1 MRIIK
6 NKHLFWTLFIVFAVL
21 LFDQILKVWVKTHM
35 LIGESSYT
43 NWNWHI
49 KWFQL
54 LFVENKGMAFGMQ
67 LPGQNGKI
75 LLTLLRIVI
84 ISGIGYY
91 MVVLIKKHAPI
102 PLLITLSLI
111 FAGAAGNLIDC
122 LFYGLIFTKSPEIY
136 TIGQTILPATTT
148 PFGHGYSSFLFGNVV
163 DMLYFPLFSVKIPD
177 FIPIWGGTNFSFF
190 DPIFNIA
197 DASITCGVIV
207 LLFFSR
213 KWFRILEAIDSK
225 QKQEITDNVV
235 NN

>member
-1 MRIIK
+1 
-6 NKHLFWTLFIVFAVL
+6 
-21 LFDQILKVWVKTHM
+21 
-35 LIGESSYT
+35 
-43 NWNWHI
+43 
-49 KWFQL
+49 
-54 LFVENKGMAFGMQ
+54 MAFGMQ

-75 LLTLLRIVI
+75 LLTLLRVII

-91 MVVLIKKHAPI
+91 MVVLIKKHSPI

-136 TIGQTILPATTT
+136 TIGQSILPATTT
-148 PFGHGYSSFLFGNVV
+148 QFGHGYSSFLFGNVV
-163 DMLYFPLFSVKIPD
+163 DMIYFPLFSIKIPN
-177 FIPIWGGTNFSFF
+177 FIPLWGGSNFSFF

-197 DASITCGVIV
+197 DASITCGVFI

-213 KWFRILEAIDSK
+213 KWFRTLEAIDNK
-225 QKQEITDNVV
+225 QKQQENSEVV